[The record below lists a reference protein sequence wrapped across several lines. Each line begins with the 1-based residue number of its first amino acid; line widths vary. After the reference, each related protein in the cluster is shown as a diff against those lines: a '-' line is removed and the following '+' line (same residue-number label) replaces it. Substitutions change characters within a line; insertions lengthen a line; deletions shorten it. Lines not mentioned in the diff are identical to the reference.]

1 MIESLER
8 ETDWL
13 DALRMADKP
22 VLLYGMGNGADKI
35 LALLSGAGCM
45 CPACSLRRAS
55 CVGTATAGCV
65 C

>member
-13 DALRMADKP
+13 AALRMADKP

-35 LALLSGAGCM
+35 LALLSGAGRM
-45 CPACSLRRAS
+45 LMPDTMPMAKNIVTRELPP
-55 CVGTATAGCV
+55 
-65 C
+65 

>member
-35 LALLSGAGCM
+35 LALLSGAGRM
-45 CPACSLRRAS
+45 LMPDTMPMAKNIVTRELPP
-55 CVGTATAGCV
+55 
-65 C
+65 